1 MDELFQTLSSKR
13 HVPGILLAAYAVG
26 EMDAKEVQ
34 NRGQASP
41 QKVEHGKAAVTRAF
55 CSLGRDAKT
64 KWCLVKSRMSREV
77 QVRFCEGP
85 GGKFPGPTRLTH
97 IRAASLQTIKCRG

>member
-1 MDELFQTLSSKR
+1 MDELFQTLSTKR
-13 HVPGILLAAYAVG
+13 HVPGILLAAYAAR

-34 NRGQASP
+34 NRGQTSP
-41 QKVEHGKAAVTRAF
+41 QKVEHGKATVTGAL
-55 CSLGRDAKT
+55 CSLGRNAKIE
-64 KWCLVKSRMSREV
+64 WCLVKSRMSREV

-97 IRAASLQTIKCRG
+97 IRGG